1 MSQKIGQGMIYMAWI
16 LFLGMLT
23 MGFNKLLENQNNPNQ
38 NVEISYNADKIAEVK
53 LLQNRYGH
61 YVANGKINDKNVTFL
76 LDTGATQIS
85 IPESVAK
92 RLQLEKGYPGEVVTA
107 NGTVTVYSTE
117 LNTVTLGAITLHHL
131 RGHINPY
138 MEGEEILLGMNFM
151 KHLEIIQRNRELL
164 LRHHPEMQ

>member
-23 MGFNKLLENQNNPNQ
+23 MGFNKLLEKQNNPNQ
-38 NVEISYNADKIAEVK
+38 EVAVQYNDDKVAEVR
-53 LLQNRYGH
+53 LLQNRHGH
-61 YVANGKINDKNVTFL
+61 YVATGKINGQTVTFL

-92 RLQLEKGYPGEVVTA
+92 RLQLEKGYPGQVVTA

-117 LNTVTLGAITLHHL
+117 LETVTLGAITLHDL
-131 RGHINPY
+131 RGHINPH
-138 MEGEEILLGMNFM
+138 MDGEEILLGMNFM

-164 LRHHPEMQ
+164 LRHLP